1 MYNTWK
7 TYKWE
12 AFLRVLINLAVFQHC
27 LLCGE
32 IHSLRVH
39 AKLVR
44 KIRTGEEKNTV
55 ILIISIYCI
64 RAKKGGLQYTKRILP
79 PFVIPECNIIL
90 EYVLIYIALYPDDLI
105 DYEEAGFILGTYD
118 DRTISRHIQL
128 ARKMIASTNLH
139 LCEVFS
145 SLSSYA
151 HLPEEKTGEGEYAY
165 LTLLVNEANQAAIR
179 IKGSGAD
186 EIKSIAYV
194 HIEYVF
200 GKSRSPPKTSLDN
213 VLRTFLFYDIS

>member
-1 MYNTWK
+1 MP
-7 TYKWE
+7 
-12 AFLRVLINLAVFQHC
+12 C

-32 IHSLRVH
+32 IHKLRVH
-39 AKLVR
+39 AKIVR
-44 KIRTGEEKNTV
+44 KIRTGEEKNTE

-64 RAKKGGLQYTKRILP
+64 RAKKRGLQYTKRILP

-90 EYVLIYIALYPDDLI
+90 EYVLKYIALYPDGSI
-105 DYEEAGFILGTYD
+105 DYEQAGFILGTYD
-118 DRTISRHIQL
+118 NRTIDRHIEL
-128 ARKMIASTNLH
+128 ARKMIAGTNLH
-139 LCEVFS
+139 LCELFS

-179 IKGSGAD
+179 IRGSGSD

-194 HIEYVF
+194 HIEYMF
-200 GKSRSPPKTSLDN
+200 GKSRSPPKTSLN
-213 VLRTFLFYDIS
+213 HVLRTLLFHAIS

>member
-1 MYNTWK
+1 MP
-7 TYKWE
+7 
-12 AFLRVLINLAVFQHC
+12 C

-44 KIRTGEEKNTV
+44 KIRTGEEKNTE

-90 EYVLIYIALYPDDLI
+90 EYVLKYIALYPDI
-105 DYEEAGFILGTYD
+105 SINYEQAGFILGTYD

-128 ARKMIASTNLH
+128 ARKMIADTNLH

-151 HLPEEKTGEGEYAY
+151 HLPEEKTGEGKYAY
-165 LTLLVNEANQAAIR
+165 LTSLVNEANQAAIR
-179 IKGSGAD
+179 IRGSGSD
-186 EIKSIAYV
+186 EIKDIAYV

-200 GKSRSPPKTSLDN
+200 GKIRNPPKTSLTRVMRN
-213 VLRTFLFYDIS
+213 LLFYDTS

>member
-1 MYNTWK
+1 M
-7 TYKWE
+7 
-12 AFLRVLINLAVFQHC
+12 
-27 LLCGE
+27 
-32 IHSLRVH
+32 
-39 AKLVR
+39 
-44 KIRTGEEKNTV
+44 

-64 RAKKGGLQYTKRILP
+64 KAKKRGLQYTKRILP

-90 EYVLIYIALYPDDLI
+90 EYVLKYIAFYPDGSI
-105 DYEEAGFILGTYD
+105 DYEAAGIILGTLD
-118 DRTISRHIQL
+118 NRTIHRHIEL

-165 LTLLVNEANQAAIR
+165 LTLLVNEANQAVIR
-179 IKGSGAD
+179 IRGSGTD
-186 EIKSIAYV
+186 EIKCIAYV

-200 GKSRSPPKTSLDN
+200 GKSRSPPKTALN
-213 VLRTFLFYDIS
+213 HVLRTFLFYDTS